1 MRRLKIEFDFSFIFI
16 ITLSA
21 VLLKS
26 EITFYSLLA
35 SVIHEAGHIISFL
48 CLEEGEIKIKFNIRG
63 ISALAK
69 CKRKEGIV
77 LLSGPAVNFL
87 CLLLYPLFPTFSLVS
102 LVMGS
107 LNLLPFGENDGA
119 RLLNRYM
126 EKNYEFLYKER
137 ALKIIGGLFLI
148 PVSVFLCLIVFKNH
162 NNFTL
167 LIFAVYIIIYLL
179 KTSTLD

>member
-1 MRRLKIEFDFSFIFI
+1 MRRVKLSFDFSFIFI

-48 CLEEGEIKIKFNIRG
+48 YLEEGEIKIKFNIRG

-119 RLLNRYM
+119 RLLNLYM
-126 EKNYEFLYKER
+126 EKNYEFTYKER
-137 ALKIIGGLFLI
+137 ALNIIGLLFLM
-148 PVSVFLCLIVFKNH
+148 PVSVFLCFTVLKNR